1 MGYNIGQQIGDR
13 GGFGS
18 VHICISETG
27 EQYAIKLLENMDENA
42 ADRFAKE
49 IRLIMRLSHPN
60 IIKIIAYNCVS
71 ERKFYIMPLYASS
84 LKAVLPQLYCNP
96 DRQYKIISGILSGV
110 AYLHSEGVLHR
121 DLKPENILYNS
132 DSDIV
137 INDFG
142 FSRQVDSNS
151 TRLTQYGNVFGT
163 LKYMAPEQQ
172 QDARSVDERA
182 DIFSLGKVIE
192 DIVTNGGRYNIPSGD
207 LEYVIHKCTETN
219 PNRRFSSVSV
229 LKDTID
235 NVYQNIF
242 GMAETGMIEEQL
254 LKLQLGA
261 LDDSAAVDLAQRF
274 ISYSNND
281 NLEKLFLNITNSQY
295 MNLENSDLQ
304 LTESL
309 IGRLQVYYTSQGWGF
324 GYTDIIG
331 NNCRRLYELSHNVS
345 VRANLLFTLIEVG
358 ITHNRWHVMGIA
370 SSLLSSAVSSLTECT
385 ELADLLSNRRDIHL
399 GKLNISESV
408 LPACLREY
416 Y

>member
-142 FSRQVDSNS
+142 FSRQVDSDS
-151 TRLTQYGNVFGT
+151 TPVSYTHLT
-163 LKYMAPEQQ
+163 
-172 QDARSVDERA
+172 
-182 DIFSLGKVIE
+182 
-192 DIVTNGGRYNIPSGD
+192 
-207 LEYVIHKCTETN
+207 
-219 PNRRFSSVSV
+219 
-229 LKDTID
+229 
-235 NVYQNIF
+235 
-242 GMAETGMIEEQL
+242 
-254 LKLQLGA
+254 
-261 LDDSAAVDLAQRF
+261 
-274 ISYSNND
+274 
-281 NLEKLFLNITNSQY
+281 
-295 MNLENSDLQ
+295 
-304 LTESL
+304 
-309 IGRLQVYYTSQGWGF
+309 
-324 GYTDIIG
+324 
-331 NNCRRLYELSHNVS
+331 
-345 VRANLLFTLIEVG
+345 
-358 ITHNRWHVMGIA
+358 
-370 SSLLSSAVSSLTECT
+370 
-385 ELADLLSNRRDIHL
+385 
-399 GKLNISESV
+399 
-408 LPACLREY
+408 LPTT
-416 Y
+416 